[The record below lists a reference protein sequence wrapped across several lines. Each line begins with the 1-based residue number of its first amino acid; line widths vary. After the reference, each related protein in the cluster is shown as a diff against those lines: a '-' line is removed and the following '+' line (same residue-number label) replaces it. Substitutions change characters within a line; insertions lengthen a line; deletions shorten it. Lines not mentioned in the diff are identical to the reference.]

1 MNKIEEVRNKF
12 PSTRDLTDTQKKLL
26 NNYVY
31 KNHNYQGVNNLWE
44 KFNREG
50 LNKKGPNYIYK
61 YQMYQW
67 YRNQSVNQTMGE
79 AQPVKRKNT
88 RQIYTSKPNT
98 TYQMDLID
106 FTSNSYKGFTF
117 YLILIDIFTKYAYG
131 APLKNKSAESIKKV
145 LNDLINKYKID
156 IKVIQTDNGG
166 EFKGFDFPNGIKHL
180 KSKAYSAQNQGLVE
194 RFNRT
199 LKQQFYKYREATG
212 KNNWNEIFE
221 KLIENINN
229 SYSRTTK
236 STPKDNEDANED
248 RQKEIAENIK
258 YQINKDKDE
267 LLSIGQ
273 QVRVKNLNRNKGEPY
288 FSKDI
293 YTIEKVFKGKN
304 NTRNTYKLSGLP
316 NRYNNTE
323 MRVVNQVVEPD
334 LDFSPSSNTRLQI
347 KNNQNIKAQ
356 PRNLNAEVRGLAS
369 KTLFT
374 KTRLRPR
381 KK

>member
-1 MNKIEEVRNKF
+1 MDKIEAVRNKF
-12 PSTRDLTDTQKKLL
+12 SSTKDLTYIQKKLL
-26 NNYVY
+26 NEYVY
-31 KNHNYQGVNNLWE
+31 KNHNYMGINTLWE
-44 KFNREG
+44 KFSREK
-50 LNKKGPNYIYK
+50 NKSGPNYIYK

-79 AQPVKRKNT
+79 KQPTKRKNT

-131 APLKNKSAESIKKV
+131 FPLKNKRPETIKNA
-145 LNDLINKYKID
+145 LNKLINKYKID
-156 IKVIQTDNGG
+156 IKVIQTDQGN
-166 EFKGFDFPNGIKHL
+166 EFNFVFPEGIKHL
-180 KSKAYSAQNQGLVE
+180 KSKAYTAENQGIVE
-194 RFNRT
+194 RYNRT

-212 KNNWNEIFE
+212 KNNWSEIFE
-221 KLIENINN
+221 KLIDNINN

-236 STPKDNEDANED
+236 STPNDNENADTE

-258 YQINKDKDE
+258 YQVNKDKDE
-267 LLSIGQ
+267 LLPINQ
-273 QVRVKNLNRNKGEPY
+273 QVRIINKNRNKGEPY
-288 FSKDI
+288 FSKQI
-293 YTIEKVFKGKN
+293 YKIEKVFKGKN

-323 MRVVNQVVEPD
+323 FRVINEVIEPD
-334 LDFSPSSNTRLQI
+334 LDFSPSVNTRLQI
-347 KNNQNIKAQ
+347 KNAQDIKSQ
-356 PRNLNAEVRGLAS
+356 PRNVNAEVRGLMS
-369 KTLFT
+369 KTVAV
-374 KTRLRPR
+374 KSRLRNR